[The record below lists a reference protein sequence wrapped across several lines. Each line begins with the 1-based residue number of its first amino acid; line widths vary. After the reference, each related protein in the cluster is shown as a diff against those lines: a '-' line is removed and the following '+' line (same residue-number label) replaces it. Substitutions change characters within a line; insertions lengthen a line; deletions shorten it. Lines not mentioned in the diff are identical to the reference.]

1 MLGESDGNS
10 KLTLMKVSCILSYI
24 VSSVLSR
31 NLKLQLSGFLPYTF
45 HAPFSLYH
53 SNKTYWKSFWGN
65 FILKI
70 EKYSGM
76 SILAPFASA
85 SLLSFFIDVMLLH
98 IIPWIEVCLGYVY
111 VWSWVG
117 DFSLKEGVQIRISY
131 KGKYLWNDCFNSL
144 SFKTLTSF
152 SMHVVSSLCHI
163 TK

>member
-1 MLGESDGNS
+1 MYNVEFKFLLMLGESDGNS

-24 VSSVLSR
+24 ISSVLSR

-85 SLLSFFIDVMLLH
+85 SLLSFFYWCHASAYHSLNRGMFR
-98 IIPWIEVCLGYVY
+98 VCICV
-111 VWSWVG
+111 
-117 DFSLKEGVQIRISY
+117 E
-131 KGKYLWNDCFNSL
+131 L
-144 SFKTLTSF
+144 SGRLQFERGSTN
-152 SMHVVSSLCHI
+152 
-163 TK
+163 